1 MSLSP
6 KNLSSIQKAGQAVHD
21 SSVVIAAAV
30 RTQAESMV
38 TSMSTAPF
46 SVESEQLISRFK
58 TLSKLCQGLGAVEAQ
73 LQEIYAIA
81 ADLASPASDVI
92 LLPSITKRKSATNA
106 SAVDVISKPSK
117 PTKLARVPKEA
128 KKGGPKAVALT
139 ANDNKLLAYLQGA
152 LKRGD
157 AKAITGSTLASG
169 SGLPLGSVGV
179 SLKKIIATG
188 AVNQVG
194 RGTYQIG
201 ASATTDAALAF
212 ESVVK
217 NATWKKIK
225 SAVAKKVKTAKSVRV
240 EVPSANEVK
249 AKAVKAAK
257 AAPAK
262 KTKAPITK
270 RAKSAAG
277 TAAAK
282 VEVTAPSVEAEA
294 APL

>member
-21 SSVVIAAAV
+21 SSVVIATAV

-38 TSMSTAPF
+38 ASMSTAPF

-58 TLSKLCQGLGAVEAQ
+58 TLSKLSQGLGAVEAQ
-73 LQEIYAIA
+73 LQDLYAMA
-81 ADLASPASDVI
+81 ADLTNPASDVI
-92 LLPSITKRKSATNA
+92 LLPSITRRKAATNA
-106 SAVDVISKPSK
+106 AVVDVVSKPSK
-117 PTKLARVPKEA
+117 PAKLAKVPNKA

-139 ANDNKLLAYLQGA
+139 ANDNKLLTYLQGA
-152 LKRGD
+152 LKGGD

-201 ASATTDAALAF
+201 DNASTADSLAP
-212 ESVVK
+212 EPGVKSAPVNKIKPVVVK
-217 NATWKKIK
+217 KGK
-225 SAVAKKVKTAKSVRV
+225 AVKKVRA
-240 EVPSANEVK
+240 EVPAAKDVK
-249 AKAVKAAK
+249 AKPVKATK
-257 AAPAK
+257 AAPVK
-262 KTKAPITK
+262 KTKAPAPK
-270 RAKSAAG
+270 KAKSAAG
-277 TAAAK
+277 TAAK
-282 VEVTAPSVEAEA
+282 TVEVTAPTGEAEA